1 MQTDNIIRMGHS
13 LVQHGPANN
22 RVYLLKLDPRD
33 LPDIVD
39 SICDLGHNNG
49 YSKLFAKVPATAYKH
64 FLTRGFIEEALVPA
78 MCKGKCAG
86 IFMSKYLDQARAVPH
101 DSKLIASV
109 LEAAR
114 CNSQQS
120 AKGCNPDDVVQL
132 DADHADE
139 LAGIYGRVFESY
151 PFPIYDPD
159 FIRKSMKNNVI
170 FFGIRNNGKLVAA
183 ASAEMDKSW
192 GCAEMTDFAT
202 LAEHQGTGAASTLLA
217 RMEKVVHARGIHTAY
232 TIARAESFGMNIV
245 FAKKGYLFS
254 GTLYNNT
261 QICGRLES
269 MNVWHKRIASL

>member
-1 MQTDNIIRMGHS
+1 MQTDNIVSMGNS

-22 RVYLLKLDPRD
+22 RVYLLKLDTRD

-39 SICDLGHNNG
+39 SICALGHNNG

-78 MCKGKCAG
+78 MCKGECAG
-86 IFMSKYLDQARAVPH
+86 IFMSRYLDQGRAVPH

-114 CNSQQS
+114 GNSQQP
-120 AKGCNPDDVVQL
+120 AKGCNPDAVVQM
-132 DADHADE
+132 DANHADE
-139 LAGIYGRVFESY
+139 LAALYSRVFESY
-151 PFPIYDPD
+151 PFPIHDPD
-159 FIRKSMKNNVI
+159 FIRNSMKNNVI

-202 LAEHQGTGAASTLLA
+202 LAEYQGAGAASTLLA
-217 RMEKVVHARGIHTAY
+217 RMEKVTHARGIHTAY
-232 TIARAESFGMNIV
+232 TIARAESFGVNIV
-245 FAKKGYLFS
+245 FAKRGYLFS

-269 MNVWHKRIASL
+269 MNVWYKRITFM